1 MHSHR
6 LLRGDLKRECESSIY
21 ESSPAG
27 TAELSPRTLV
37 LGWISKDDPA
47 CPGLP
52 WVPQG
57 RLKMGRDAILLQP
70 SLRDSIMLHAVPRTI
85 VLG

>member
-1 MHSHR
+1 MF
-6 LLRGDLKRECESSIY
+6 
-21 ESSPAG
+21 
-27 TAELSPRTLV
+27 V
-37 LGWISKDDPA
+37 LGWILKNDPA
-47 CPGLP
+47 CPGVP

-70 SLRDSIMLHAVPRTI
+70 SLRDSILLHDVLRTN